1 MIGRGVIHY
10 VCEPKFSTYK
20 AKQTL
25 QTMAEMKTENDMA
38 LDLYKSWVKTVPLN
52 PEIKKWTD
60 VYALPPTP
68 EEMAWMEAASH
79 EAQDCTWHEYL
90 LMAIRTKTHVT
101 VDDFPA
107 WVRGNLHPN
116 RIVRSGDGDGP
127 VMMRLGS
134 ANFFRKLIQKL
145 SELTAV
151 ADLGPQA
158 FGLRVATELDD
169 DDWRTTALILFGDH
183 QLLTRTRAP
192 NQQRWI
198 INRETFFSN
207 LQRFRTMLGIDHD
220 YGFGRQLQ
228 AEGLALLQRAKD
240 AGSWTWNTL
249 ESLWGGFM
257 GMVGSLGGTVTSTLS
272 DLLTWIKDYFLRAIK
287 AATELVSTEMYQK
300 CLTYLGKCLIAFAL
314 ACVGFVAWKKVS
326 AFLYTESGAEMDYT
340 AEGPEPE
347 DLEEP
352 TEETWISFFKTWIGR
367 IFDLE
372 HRGLDR
378 LANRA
383 KSVLTLA
390 TATGLA
396 GSVAATGLLYA
407 FWMWRDGLQA
417 FNFGSDELEAR
428 DWVEKA
434 TMLTSLSRNV
444 AVVHSREYREA
455 VVQSVRDGN
464 RLQMSKISPE
474 LRNPL
479 MRLFSDVL
487 RISTAIEQMTEGAK
501 KRITPYS
508 IGLWGKPGT
517 GKTNVV
523 EALAKALTGG
533 DVYSRPADDYWNG
546 YANEPVI
553 LFDEFMAHPES
564 THDSEILQLVS
575 PASFMPNMASMDNF
589 AVGNKG
595 TTISPELVI
604 MTSNAQFPKVNVNAT
619 AFQRR
624 RNVNIE
630 VSLSPD
636 VKPEWKTDKGSLDM
650 TKLPRQMIKDKSYM
664 RFRFTNRIYRPGKSD
679 ELETE
684 FFTFSQVVETL
695 RDAFNA
701 HQETGRFMLEC
712 DGVVA
717 ADKPASEV
725 MDEVLLKIRSGTA
738 LRKPC
743 FADFF
748 NFTAEG
754 RKKKQQKESPEDFE
768 RIEILND
775 HLSEAGEMLNPS
787 DSSDDAEFGSIPDD
801 DPPSVADLIEL
812 EQIHLRGICP
822 GLVKNA
828 GMRAWPMV
836 AMLPLLV
843 WGLWTLSKWILGKN
857 GGPEGEALSFEP
869 ESKGKRARKR
879 HERKP
884 MILKGGVGE
893 AGKSLD
899 NNVGSVTVGGCTT
912 NCTFLTGN
920 IFVAPYHLFLY
931 ENGLCAEGTNFR
943 VITDQN
949 SIDLVFRR
957 AQCNWSPEGD
967 VLFYRVTD
975 PKWKPLR
982 NLRARLITEDSL
994 AEIQACEAN
1003 FFKQDGPHFVKV
1015 TRTAVGRYKYA
1026 GKEFAID
1033 QGLLYAINSD
1043 IGDCGSFL
1051 TVAEGKYTGKIIG
1064 MHVAGSTTSA
1074 TKYGLATPLTREMF
1088 DLVTATPDM
1097 PETFDGDAEA
1107 PEFDNDDVRKHLDSV
1122 NSHKDAIL
1130 KLGLQIPGRP
1140 VSWER
1145 LRRHDDTKFTR
1156 AEIRGYVDRWV
1167 RGEETDA
1174 WLLARDHHLRNND
1187 HHPQFWEGD
1196 MEEPALKE
1204 SVVDAMACIWERK
1217 LGMEKVNIARLCD
1230 WSEKDLER
1238 YTPSDRR
1245 KVKELLAEFA
1255 AYNVILDPDF
1265 DACSWPV
1272 GFRKDPEAVRDII
1285 AGPNLIG
1292 VEKATW
1298 NNVAPGN
1305 SKLRPTIFHGQIGPS
1320 KPLAV
1325 LSQEDERS
1333 RGYDPLYTG
1342 AKLLCQNRQVK
1353 IPSKV
1358 LQRAADRSFNWLKD
1372 RIVNQFPRK
1381 LTFKQAVEGIPG
1393 LLKPI
1398 DPDTACGYPLIN
1410 QRTKPGKRD
1419 FLERGDD
1426 GILHGTEYLETRV
1439 EEFIKDLEGGVERS
1453 SIFLAHCKDERVSQ
1467 KKVDEIRTRIVYC
1480 GDMVANIAFRML
1492 FGAALINFN
1501 NSGAT
1506 SPAVIGVNPLSLDHD
1521 DMKKYLDEIGDGEYL
1536 AGDYRAYDL
1545 TYQKPV
1551 QRAGYAVLGRLL
1563 DHWLGDEFDE
1573 TAWKMHVKH
1582 QTEAQIQFGW
1592 SLVSVVAAHFSGLFW
1607 TTIMNILTNDIN
1619 SRMAFN
1625 LITDLDYDK
1634 HVRSQFHGDDNRHKF
1649 SREAISAGVTPKRF
1663 AEAMAQI
1670 GQTYTSDVK
1679 GEALTDSFKP
1689 WTSCTFLAAYP
1700 VKTEWG
1706 WTGALREETL
1716 LDAPQWKRSHESEA
1730 ETVNQMLDL
1739 CSQWDEKTYAHYF
1752 EKIAE
1757 ANQGKF
1763 HIPSEPYYLRR
1774 ERQAHRRGIPL
1785 FVAEAPPP
1793 TEKPIITL
1801 ESAAAPVTV
1810 STTMVNAEMAR
1821 LSINAS
1827 EMGVNEAMEQKVFR
1841 KAVTWTDT
1849 GLSEP
1854 VQIQGP
1860 YGFLDLGEQR
1870 SMQNRAFDMFIWW
1883 QGTMIVDIQ
1892 LNAQSFLQGT
1902 LVAYWRPLATQ
1913 SLGAAAGLTCHHVIM
1928 QPGTTSYQLS
1938 IPFIFPR
1945 SVTNNFAR
1953 GEGDGSLGTFLI
1965 EVLNPL
1971 SAGAQSI
1978 PRATVSIFSSFKDSK
1993 MTLPLPLTAVPR
2005 RRIPAKW
2012 VAPPEEPIFQA
2023 EGGGSS
2029 TVNNT
2034 FNVNAGGDVPIELD
2048 NSGTSSQGA
2057 GVEAALDASIPMP
2070 MDKPPLV
2077 GGGIPIYQQFS
2088 GMAKANGVNPTI
2100 GMSLHP
2106 QQISRTKPDLWPIG
2120 SYELSK
2126 IMMRYD
2132 RSHVFNWSTNNAV
2145 GDKLL
2150 EFQIQLGTDLP
2161 TLHNYVGGQ
2170 FQFWK
2175 AHPILTF
2182 LAAKTRFHT
2191 GKLRVSVGYGVPGTV
2206 TFDESSNYKSRVM
2219 DFDADTNRRELKI
2232 PYNAQT
2238 PVLKTYSGTKVAD
2251 PVQDHVLA
2259 TVAIFVQ
2266 NELVA
2271 PETVAQEIE
2280 VNLIQQYDGAELYV
2294 PRPFSFVT
2302 GDVPRNNLY
2311 NVDPPNKK
2319 DELSFS
2325 AEAPDKDGLETTE
2338 EEGIADP
2345 PQAEPL
2351 TNVEMEEKQTKPC
2364 KLDLGGHMEY
2374 NPKTVCE
2381 LGRRYAEMSIG
2392 RDYMTGVG
2400 QFIETQDPGVPV
2412 LFDMIAIQVRPIHPM
2427 VTLFAGWRGSLN
2439 FRIFLTSNFN
2449 PGVARV
2455 AFVPTN
2461 ENHQTGMTSF
2471 NPLGIEGIFS
2481 QGAANTTWNALDGDR
2496 SYFSNRRSTE
2506 TPYPAVEAMYP
2517 LTLGENY
2524 IDVMVPFQ
2532 SIYNFLP
2539 IQEFSAQERLAVAS
2553 GQLYVFAPSG
2563 VRARV
2568 YCAFADDLVM
2578 GGFAGNIFR
2587 STDYTISATGVI
2599 PFGLNV

>member
-1 MIGRGVIHY
+1 M
-10 VCEPKFSTYK
+10 TD
-20 AKQTL
+20 
-25 QTMAEMKTENDMA
+25 MKNENDLA
-38 LDLYKSWVKTVPLN
+38 LDLYKGWVKTVPLN
-52 PEIKKWTD
+52 PEIKRWTD
-60 VYALPPTP
+60 IYALPPTP
-68 EEMAWMEAASH
+68 EEVAWMEAASH
-79 EAQDCTWHEYL
+79 EPQNCTWHEFL
-90 LMAIRTKTHVT
+90 LMAIRNKTHMT
-101 VDDFPA
+101 VDDFPP
-107 WVRGNLHPN
+107 WMRENLHPN
-116 RIVRSGDGDGP
+116 RIVRSGDNDG
-127 VMMRLGS
+127 VAMMRLGS

-158 FGLRVATELDD
+158 FGLRVATELDE
-169 DDWRTTALILFGDH
+169 DDWKTTALILFGDH

-192 NQQRWI
+192 NQGRWI
-198 INRETFFSN
+198 INRVTFFSN

-220 YGFGRQLQ
+220 YGFGKQLQ

-240 AGSWTWNTL
+240 AGSWTWSTL

-257 GMVGSLGGTVTSTLS
+257 GMVGSLGGTITSTLS
-272 DLLTWIKDYFLRAIK
+272 DLLTWIKDYFLRAVK
-287 AATELVSTEMYQK
+287 AATELVYKEMYQK
-300 CLTYLGKCLIAFAL
+300 CLTFLGKCLIAFAL

-326 AFLYTESGAEMDYT
+326 VFLYSESEAEMDFT
-340 AEGPEPE
+340 AQGPEPE

-352 TEETWISFFKTWIGR
+352 TEETWINFFKTWIGR

-372 HRGLDR
+372 HRGLER
-378 LANRA
+378 IANRA
-383 KSVLTLA
+383 KSVITLA

-417 FNFGSDELEAR
+417 FNFGNDELEAR

-444 AVVHSREYREA
+444 SVVHSREYREA
-455 VVQSVRDGN
+455 IVQSVRDGN
-464 RLQMSKISPE
+464 RLQMSKISSD

-479 MRLFSDVL
+479 MRLFSDIL
-487 RISTAIEQMTEGAK
+487 RISTAIEQMSEGTK
-501 KRITPYS
+501 KRVTPYC

-533 DVYSRPADDYWNG
+533 DVYSRPSDDYYNG
-546 YANEPVI
+546 YAGEPVI
-553 LFDEFMAHPES
+553 LYDEFMAHPDS

-624 RNVNIE
+624 RNVNLE

-664 RFRFTNRIYRPGKSD
+664 RFRFTNRIYRPGKND
-679 ELETE
+679 EHETE
-684 FFTFSQVVETL
+684 YFTFSQVVNALQEE
-695 RDAFNA
+695 FNA

-712 DGVVA
+712 DGVVP
-717 ADKPASEV
+717 ADKPASDV

-748 NFTAEG
+748 NFAAEG
-754 RKKKQQKESPEDFE
+754 KRKNKKESPEDFE
-768 RIEILND
+768 AIEISNESNPNPFSKSIGRDHFSD
-775 HLSEAGEMLNPS
+775 HLSEGLGS
-787 DSSDDAEFGSIPDD
+787 ISGGVLDSSESGDSTEYQSIPDD
-801 DPPSVADLIEL
+801 ESPAVGDLVEL
-812 EQIHLRGICP
+812 EQIQLRGTHP
-822 GLVKNA
+822 HLVKKTS
-828 GMRAWPMV
+828 MRPWPIV

-843 WGLWTLSKWILGKN
+843 WGLWTLSKWILGKD

-869 ESKGKRARKR
+869 ESKGKRGRKR
-879 HERKP
+879 HDRKR
-884 MILKGGVGE
+884 LELRGGIGE

-931 ENGLCAEGTNFR
+931 ENGPCAEGTNFR

-949 SIDLVFRR
+949 SIDLRFRR

-982 NLRARLITEDSL
+982 NLRSRLITEDSL

-1026 GKEFAID
+1026 GKDFAID
-1033 QGLLYAINSD
+1033 QGLLYAIDSD

-1051 TVAEGKYTGKIIG
+1051 TVADGKYTGKIIG

-1088 DLVTATPDM
+1088 DLVMATPEM
-1097 PETFDGDAEA
+1097 PDTFDGDAEA
-1107 PEFDNDDVRKHLDSV
+1107 PEIDDDDVRKHLESV
-1122 NSHKDAIL
+1122 KSHKDAIL

-1145 LRRHDDTKFTR
+1145 LRRHDDSKLTR
-1156 AEIRGYVDRWV
+1156 AEVRGYVDRWV
-1167 RGEETDA
+1167 HGEKTEA
-1174 WLLARDHHLRNND
+1174 WERAVEHHFQNND

-1217 LGMEKVNIARLCD
+1217 LGMEKVNIASLCD
-1230 WSEKDLER
+1230 WSEKDFER

-1255 AYNVILDPDF
+1255 AYGVVLDPHF
-1265 DACSWPV
+1265 DACTWPV
-1272 GFRKDPEAVRDII
+1272 GFRKDPEVVRDII
-1285 AGPNLIG
+1285 TGPNLIG

-1305 SKLRPTIFHGQIGPS
+1305 SKLRPTIFHGKIGPS
-1320 KPLAV
+1320 KPLAI

-1342 AKLLCQNRQVK
+1342 ARLLCQNRQVK
-1353 IPSKV
+1353 IPAKLV
-1358 LQRAADRSFNWLKD
+1358 QQAAEHSFNWLKD
-1372 RIVNQFPRK
+1372 RVVNQFPRR

-1398 DPDTACGYPLIN
+1398 DPDTACGFPLIN

-1419 FLERGDD
+1419 FLERGED

-1439 EEFIKDLEGGVERS
+1439 EEFIKDLENGVERS
-1453 SIFLAHCKDERVSQ
+1453 SVFLAHCKDERVSS

-1501 NSGAT
+1501 NSGAN
-1506 SPAVIGVNPLSLDHD
+1506 SPVVIGVNPLSLDHD
-1521 DMKKYLDEIGDGEYL
+1521 DMKKYLDEAGEGEYL
-1536 AGDYRAYDL
+1536 AGDYKAYDL
-1545 TYQKPV
+1545 SYQKPV

-1563 DHWLGDEFDE
+1563 EYWLGDEFDA

-1619 SRMAFN
+1619 TRMAFS

-1634 HVRSQFHGDDNRHKF
+1634 YVRSQYHGDDNRHKF
-1649 SREAISAGVTPKRF
+1649 SRKAIAAGVNPKRF
-1663 AEAMAQI
+1663 AEAMAEI

-1679 GEALTDSFKP
+1679 GEVLTTSFKP
-1689 WTSCTFLAAYP
+1689 WTLCSFLAAYP
-1700 VKTEWG
+1700 VETEWG
-1706 WTGALREETL
+1706 WTGALRQETL
-1716 LDAPQWKRSHESEA
+1716 IDAPQWKRSHESEA

-1739 CSQWDEKTYAHYF
+1739 CSQWDEKTYAQYF
-1752 EKIAE
+1752 EKVAE

-1763 HIPSEPYYLRR
+1763 FIPAEAYYLRR

-1793 TEKPIITL
+1793 AEKPIITL
-1801 ESAAAPVTV
+1801 ETAVTPVTV
-1810 STTMVNAEMAR
+1810 PAAMVNAEIAR
-1821 LSINAS
+1821 ASISAS
-1827 EMGVNEAMEQKVFR
+1827 QMGVNEAMEQKVFR

-1849 GLSEP
+1849 GLSDP

-1860 YGFLDLGEQR
+1860 YGFLELGEQR

-1883 QGTMIVDIQ
+1883 QGTMVVDIQ

-1902 LVAYWRPLATQ
+1902 LVAYWRPLATR
-1913 SLGAAAGLTCHHVIM
+1913 SVGAERGLTCHKLIM
-1928 QPGTTSYQLS
+1928 QPGTTSYQLP

-1953 GEGDGSLGTFLI
+1953 GEGDGSLGTFFI

-1971 SAGAQSI
+1971 TTGAQSI
-1978 PRATVSIFSSFKDSK
+1978 PRATVSIFSSFMGSK
-1993 MTLPLPLTAVPR
+1993 MTLPLPLASIPQR
-2005 RRIPAKW
+2005 RVPAKW
-2012 VAPPEEPIFQA
+2012 VAPPEEEIVFQV

-2034 FNVNAGGDVPIELD
+2034 YNISAGGDVPIEVD
-2048 NSGTSSQGA
+2048 NSGTSSEGA
-2057 GVEAALDASIPMP
+2057 GVEASLDASIPMP

-2088 GMAKANGVNPTI
+2088 GMAKANGMNPTI

-2126 IMMRYD
+2126 IMMRED

-2150 EFQIQLGTDLP
+2150 EFQIQLGTDLA
-2161 TLHNYVGGQ
+2161 TLHNYVGGL

-2191 GKLRVSVGYGVPGTV
+2191 GKLRVSVGYGVPGSI
-2206 TFDESSNYKSRVM
+2206 TFDESSNYESKIL
-2219 DFDADTNRRELKI
+2219 DYDAETNRRELKI

-2238 PVLKTYSGTKVAD
+2238 PVLKTYSGESVAD
-2251 PVQDHVLA
+2251 PIQDHVLA

-2271 PETVAQEIE
+2271 PETVAEQVE
-2280 VNLIQQYDGAELYV
+2280 VNVIQQFEGAELYV
-2294 PRPFSFVT
+2294 PRPFSFLA
-2302 GDVPRNNLY
+2302 GDVTSTNIY
-2311 NVDPPNKK
+2311 NVNSGKQEE
-2319 DELSFS
+2319 ELGLR
-2325 AEAPDKDGLETTE
+2325 AEAPEKDGLVMTK

-2345 PQAEPL
+2345 PQIEPL
-2351 TNVEMEEKQTKPC
+2351 TNEEMEKKETKPC
-2364 KLDLGGHMEY
+2364 KLDLGAHMEY
-2374 NPKTVCE
+2374 HPKTVCE
-2381 LGRRYAEMSIG
+2381 LGRRYAEMRVG
-2392 RDYMTGVG
+2392 RDFMTGIG
-2400 QFIETQDPGVPV
+2400 DFSDTQDPGVPV
-2412 LFDMIAIQVRPIHPM
+2412 QFDMIAIQVRPIHPLT
-2427 VTLFAGWRGSLN
+2427 TLFAGWRGSLN
-2439 FRIFLTSNFN
+2439 FRIFLTSDFT

-2455 AFVPTN
+2455 VFVPTN
-2461 ENHQTGMTSF
+2461 ENHQTGINSF
-2471 NPLGIEGIFS
+2471 NPIGVEGIFS
-2481 QGAANTTWNALDGDR
+2481 EGTANTTWNALDGDR
-2496 SYFSNRRSTE
+2496 TFLSVRNSSE

-2539 IQEFSAQERLAVAS
+2539 IQELSFGQRLAVAS
-2553 GQLYVFAPSG
+2553 GQLYVFAPRG

-2578 GGFAGNIFR
+2578 GGFAGNTFSR
-2587 STDYTISATGVI
+2587 TGYVSTATGVV
-2599 PFGLNV
+2599 PFGLNL